1 MLSLSLYN
9 MLKLFKT
16 PTPQKLFAYDCV
28 TLYVVRV
35 VMATRS
41 IAQFVFAKRDSPG
54 SSAMEKRT
62 FLSPVFRGGEV
73 LLTKIM
79 IFSVVFY
86 KIWWFPNVGHLDEN
100 QPCHPRISKVYLL
113 TFTLQGWVTKLLFQ
127 DFIYSFCQC
136 FGSLSFWF
144 GSGSVSS
151 GSFSQKIPT
160 FC

>member
-1 MLSLSLYN
+1 MLSLSLYT

-16 PTPQKLFAYDCV
+16 PSPQKLFAYNYV

-41 IAQFVFAKRDSPG
+41 IAHFVFAKRDSLG
-54 SSAMEKRT
+54 SFAMEKHT
-62 FLSPVFRGGEV
+62 FVSPVFWEGEV
-73 LLTKIM
+73 LLTKMM

-113 TFTLQGWVTKLLFQ
+113 TVTLQGWVTKLLFQ
-127 DFIYSFCQC
+127 EFIYSFCQC
-136 FGSLSFWF
+136 FGSVSFDMDPDPYPPDPAPN
-144 GSGSVSS
+144 
-151 GSFSQKIPT
+151 PT
-160 FC
+160 